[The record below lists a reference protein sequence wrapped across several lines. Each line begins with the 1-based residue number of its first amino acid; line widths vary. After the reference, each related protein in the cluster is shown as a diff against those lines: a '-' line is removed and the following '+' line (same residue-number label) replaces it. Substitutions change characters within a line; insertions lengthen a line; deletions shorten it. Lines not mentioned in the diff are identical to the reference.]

1 MNKITNQDI
10 IHADT
15 INDILGV
22 IDIKRKDENAR
33 KIEEKR
39 QREVEARKEEETL
52 AQLASAWDNKTE
64 VVQATKPKY
73 DDAVVLKERAKPFTN
88 LDEVIEYAQRGLVSE
103 SFCDVVIENLFG
115 LNTWEVGKRGVR
127 SQVGLQLDRRYR
139 RECFTKYTAIEK
151 AQKEIEFWSR
161 VSATNASKLNIDMAS
176 STWIEDTKTI
186 LRSRCCEY
194 GTMLNTLEKME
205 TENGEEAVRKTSKK
219 WRS

>member
-10 IHADT
+10 I
-15 INDILGV
+15 NDILGD
-22 IDIKRKDENAR
+22 IDIKRKAENAR

-39 QREVEARKEEETL
+39 QREVEARQEEETL
-52 AQLASAWDNKTE
+52 AQLAAAWDNKTE
-64 VVQATKPKY
+64 EVQATKPKY
-73 DDAVVLKERAKPFTN
+73 DDAVVLKERAKPFTK
-88 LDEVIEYAQRGLVSE
+88 LEEVIEYAQRGLISE
-103 SFCDVVIENLFG
+103 SFCDVVIKNLFG

-127 SQVGLQLDRRYR
+127 SQVGLQLDSTYR

-161 VSATNASKLNIDMAS
+161 VSATNASKLDIDMAS
-176 STWIEDTKTI
+176 STWIEDTETI
-186 LRSRCCEY
+186 LRSRCYEY
-194 GTMLNTLEKME
+194 GNMLNTLEKME